1 MTFKYDEGLMPFGT
15 AQQQQYLTAYLE
27 CGGQIRPA
35 AKMLGCHRSS
45 LQEGLKRLRE
55 KAQLQGFAP
64 EKGINFPVPD
74 LFMIERMTLHT
85 DANGNIKEA
94 WPKLKLDDARWMQ
107 FAQERRE
114 KFYDDNPIPA
124 FPEVPT
130 PAWDFN
136 PWVIPWYNIGDAHL
150 NMLAQ
155 LKNCTTPFDLT
166 KATRDL
172 RQAFDILISETV
184 PSERCV
190 INDLGDFTHA
200 ENTAGVTSASGNI
213 LDMDQPYST
222 MVEVST
228 DLMEW
233 IIVRALQRH
242 EHVDVIIN
250 QGNHSRVND
259 LWMAIHL
266 RRVFRD
272 NPRVNVLDNSRVFI
286 PYRMDDTLV
295 MLHHSDKCP
304 VSRLRDVF
312 YTDFRQDVA
321 ETQFHYIWIG
331 HIHHKMRTK
340 EYSVEVESFNNLAP
354 NDKYHHD
361 AGYRSKNSIT
371 RVDLHRRFGEVGRRV
386 LSINEI
392 HAALGID
399 TELLAVEV
407 TRV

>member
-1 MTFKYDEGLMPFGT
+1 MSSLFDPGLMQFASEGQ
-15 AQQQQYLTAYLE
+15 AKYLQTYLDQK
-27 CGGQIRPA
+27 G
-35 AKMLGCHRSS
+35 S
-45 LQEGLKRLRE
+45 LRAVAREHGVHHKTVQSALERLRK
-55 KAQLQGFAP
+55 KAQLQGFVP
-64 EKGINFPVPD
+64 EKGMDFPVPD
-74 LFMIERMTLHT
+74 MFILDRLTLHT

-114 KFYDDNPIPA
+114 QFYEDNPIPA

-130 PAWDFN
+130 PTWDFN
-136 PWVIPWYNIGDAHL
+136 PFVIPWYNIGDAHL

-155 LKNCTTPFDLT
+155 LKNCTTEFDLG
-166 KATRDL
+166 KAARDL
-172 RQAFDILISETV
+172 RGAFDILIAETA

-222 MVEVST
+222 MVAVST

-233 IIVRALQRH
+233 IILRALQRH
-242 EHVDVIIN
+242 QFVDVLVN

-272 NPRVNVLDNSRVFI
+272 NPRVHVLDNSRVFI
-286 PYRMDDTLV
+286 PYRMGDTLV
-295 MLHHSDKCP
+295 MCHHSDRCP

-312 YTDFRQDVA
+312 YNDFRQDVA
-321 ETQFHYIWIG
+321 ETRHHYIWIG

-340 EYSVEVESFNNLAP
+340 EYNVEVESFNNLAP

-371 RVDLHRRFGEVGRRV
+371 RVDLHRRFGEIGRRV
-386 LSINEI
+386 LSVDEI
-392 HAALGID
+392 HAALGIHD
-399 TELLAVEV
+399 EHLAVEV